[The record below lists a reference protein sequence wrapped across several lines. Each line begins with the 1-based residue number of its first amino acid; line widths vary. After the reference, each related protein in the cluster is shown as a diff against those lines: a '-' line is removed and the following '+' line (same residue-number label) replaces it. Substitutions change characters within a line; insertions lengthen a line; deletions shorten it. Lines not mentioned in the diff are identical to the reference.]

1 MSYLELAIK
10 ILEEEQQ
17 LLRVEDIYDIAI
29 LKGYLKL
36 SDFDVNDE
44 NDVLNLIEDDLIDSI
59 SEDNNLRMLKDL
71 YFFYLTSFENL
82 PHLVENLLDGPSV
95 NSYKEIVESGSEK
108 IFQPSKRGFDGMI
121 LFYAIACGLPVGIYI
136 ISRVMDSYFPLLLFM
151 SGIFAVVMCFVIFV
165 LIYLQL
171 TNCSLVIRPETIEFR
186 RIFHPKFLICKI
198 AIKDI
203 LQIEA
208 KGLGKEEQISSDF
221 KYLKIKFRDNGNERI
236 KKFRCHAYT
245 NPDEYYNPYHYLIR
259 NHESFVT
266 IRAFLKEISNCNDI
280 EYIES

>member
-17 LLRVEDIYDIAI
+17 LLRVEDIFDIAI

-59 SEDNNLRMLKDL
+59 SEDNNLRILKDL
-71 YFFYLTSFENL
+71 SFFYLTSFENL
-82 PHLVENLLDGPSV
+82 PHLVENILDGPSV
-95 NSYKEIVESGSEK
+95 MSFKEIVESGSEK
-108 IFQPSKRGFDGMI
+108 KFQPSKRGFDGMV
-121 LFYAIACGLPVGIYI
+121 LFYAIACGLPVGMYI
-136 ISRVMDSYFPLLLFM
+136 VSKIMDSYFPLLLFM
-151 SGIFAVVMCFVIFV
+151 SGVFCVVMCFVFIV
-165 LIYLQL
+165 LLYLQL
-171 TNCSLVIRPETIEFR
+171 TNCSLVIRPDIIEFR
-186 RIFHPKFLICKI
+186 RIFPPKLLICRI
-198 AIKDI
+198 EIKDI

-221 KYLKIKFRDNGNERI
+221 KYLKITFMDNGKENI
-236 KKFRCHAYT
+236 KKIRCHAYV
-245 NPDEYYNPYHYLIR
+245 NPDERYTPYRYLIR

-266 IRAFLKEISNCNDI
+266 LRAFLKEICMLHKIDYS
-280 EYIES
+280 ES